1 MWDCDRSFP
10 WSMSFC
16 NSWIKG
22 ANAKVPNVTT
32 HQWFKRNACASMVLF
47 SLYIA
52 NRFLRP
58 YVDVP
63 ITGYFFKNYFNDL
76 IGGFLFCSYVNTILI
91 MNHKKPIVSGIRLF
105 LLMIPVAVSWEYVF
119 PLILTY
125 STSDW
130 IDVFMYLLGTALYY
144 LLICRGYHI
153 DATKR

>member
-1 MWDCDRSFP
+1 MWYCDRRFP
-10 WSMSFC
+10 WAMSFC
-16 NSWIKG
+16 NSWIKRT
-22 ANAKVPNVTT
+22 NAKVPNVTT

-63 ITGYFFKNYFNDL
+63 IAGYFFKNYFNDV
-76 IGGFLFCSYVNTILI
+76 IGGFLFCSYVNTVLI
-91 MNHKKPIVSGIRLF
+91 MNHKKPILSGIHLF
-105 LLMIPVAVSWEYVF
+105 LLIIPVALLWEYVF
-119 PLILTY
+119 PLILPY

-130 IDVFMYLLGTALYY
+130 IDVLMYLLGTILYY

-153 DATKR
+153 DATER

>member
-10 WSMSFC
+10 WPMSFC
-16 NSWIKG
+16 DYWVKG
-22 ANAKVPNVTT
+22 AVAKISKATT
-32 HQWFKRNACASMVLF
+32 HQWFKRNVYASMVLF
-47 SLYIA
+47 SLYIV
-52 NRFLRP
+52 NRFLKP
-58 YVDVP
+58 YVAVP
-63 ITGYFFKNYFNDL
+63 IAGYFLKNYFNDV

-91 MNHKKPIVSGIRLF
+91 MNHKKPIVSGIRLL

-125 STSDW
+125 STSDL